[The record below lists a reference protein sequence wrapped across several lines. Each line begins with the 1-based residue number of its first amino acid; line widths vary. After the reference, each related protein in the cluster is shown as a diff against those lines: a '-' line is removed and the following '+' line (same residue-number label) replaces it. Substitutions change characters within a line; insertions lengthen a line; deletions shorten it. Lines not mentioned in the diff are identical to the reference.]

1 MKPTP
6 SFPLLRLLIET
17 MEQVVASELAF
28 RMDDYYLDSD
38 TADQATDIHTCG
50 TPACVVGYGAVNPK
64 IQKHLNVYMLLFRAA
79 ETAEDIA
86 SYLLSEL
93 GYLGYSVFC
102 SEAEERYY
110 HASGY
115 LPETDLEFEHLH
127 KDEPEAKET
136 LKYMKH
142 VLTFKERELKRWE
155 REEAEQEEE

>member
-1 MKPTP
+1 MSTHN
-6 SFPLLRLLIET
+6 FPLLRLLIET
-17 MEQVVASELAF
+17 MEEVVASKLPFE
-28 RMDDYYLDSD
+28 M
-38 TADQATDIHTCG
+38 ADFYRNYDPANQATDIHTCG

-64 IQKHLNVYMLLFRAA
+64 IQKHLNVDMPYFRAA

-86 SYLLSEL
+86 AYLLSEL

-102 SEAEERYY
+102 SKAEERYEW
-110 HASGY
+110 ASEY

-142 VLTFKERELKRWE
+142 VLAFKERELKRWE
-155 REEAEQEEE
+155 REEAEDE